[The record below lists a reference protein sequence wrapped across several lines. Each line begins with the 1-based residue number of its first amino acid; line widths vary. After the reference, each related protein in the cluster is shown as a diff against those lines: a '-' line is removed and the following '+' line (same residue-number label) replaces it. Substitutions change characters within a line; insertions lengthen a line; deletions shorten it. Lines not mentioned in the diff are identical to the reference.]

1 MVSVRPLLSLHL
13 MLQFELCRA
22 GSPERQTDEGGERA
36 SWTPCAQTR
45 TTRMETQTH
54 AGSHTSDLDEV
65 GVLKEKLDQTIMGPN
80 APLAQ
85 DSKMLKRDPWKGG
98 PTRTW

>member
-1 MVSVRPLLSLHL
+1 
-13 MLQFELCRA
+13 
-22 GSPERQTDEGGERA
+22 
-36 SWTPCAQTR
+36 
-45 TTRMETQTH
+45 METQTH